1 MEHGVQA
8 AACVLVLVAIVAAEA
23 HRLNAWV
30 AHFEPLW
37 YEPLRVQR
45 HHVRLRRS
53 LLQQRK
59 QHNPIF
65 LRFFAFDKNFILK
78 IRPDSSIFHE
88 DFTLETETLGNLK
101 PELGHIYSGQLVGD
115 PSSRVFG
122 ALHGGVFE
130 GSIRTRQGIF
140 YVERSR
146 KLFGGR
152 RPVPS
157 FHSLM
162 YSPDDVKVPA
172 RDNLL
177 NGSHLCGLAGNVRS
191 WMDAM
196 LGGMDSQESSD
207 EQRGDAAAAT
217 RRRLL
222 SVRPGW
228 PESEQQ
234 RGDNDTTRARG
245 GGRERRVCNLEVN
258 VDHLLH
264 AHFLDD
270 ARGEGSRARERITA
284 LVAQHV
290 ARASDVFR
298 AVDFGGVEDINDSQ
312 SCASGKTAHDN
323 PFCAPVAD
331 IGYLLHLTS
340 LSNHD
345 EFCLSYTWTY
355 RDFYGG
361 VLGLAWVANADRNH
375 GGVCEKARPS
385 AVSVGGSTEVLRLST
400 NVGVLTFLN
409 YNSFVAA
416 AVSEMVFCHE
426 LGHSFGADVRVCLRE
441 AILEASARLNLF
453 EVLVRHDAPP
463 GRSCY
468 GPCAPCGEDG
478 NYIMF
483 PSPTQG
489 RKPNNGKFS
498 HCSRESIGR
507 ILAPMVAGESPREN
521 CLQGE
526 CDYRHD
532 VFSYDINVA
541 VAFLIAHHML
551 SQVNATCVD

>member
-298 AVDFGGVEDINDSQ
+298 AVDFGGVED
-312 SCASGKTAHDN
+312 
-323 PFCAPVAD
+323 
-331 IGYLLHLTS
+331 
-340 LSNHD
+340 
-345 EFCLSYTWTY
+345 
-355 RDFYGG
+355 
-361 VLGLAWVANADRNH
+361 
-375 GGVCEKARPS
+375 
-385 AVSVGGSTEVLRLST
+385 VSFTVQR
-400 NVGVLTFLN
+400 
-409 YNSFVAA
+409 
-416 AVSEMVFCHE
+416 
-426 LGHSFGADVRVCLRE
+426 
-441 AILEASARLNLF
+441 I
-453 EVLVRHDAPP
+453 RHDAPP